1 MVEIRLGR
9 KVAPRREVFADG
21 ELVVRSRKGV
31 RPTEKALLGV
41 LPRGRKGSA
50 LVVNSRE
57 GLLGL
62 ALKAL
67 NPELDVYCHF
77 DDAWDL
83 EQADRAARRHGSLP
97 LALAVAADPPEGP
110 WDIVVLPFSKD
121 GVKDLL
127 LERLEFAH
135 AFLKPGGL
143 VFAGTNNPR
152 DRFLGS
158 AVRDLFGS
166 ATRQPDPTGRLG
178 TAYIAR
184 KPKDA
189 VGRFRRREPSF
200 TVREGDRV
208 ISFVSRPGVFSHKG
222 LDLGTRVLLSTVDF
236 GRARRVADLGCGV
249 GVVGTVAALRSPEAR
264 VTLVDSYARA
274 VECAQR
280 NTERLGVAERTEVVL
295 SARTERDLKP
305 GYDLV
310 VSNPP
315 YYSNDRICGMFVATA
330 ARVLVPGGRLA
341 LVAKGRRWLERIVA
355 RHFASYSAVES
366 KGYWVITAVKGD
378 GKGKDT

>member
-21 ELVVRSRKGV
+21 QLVVRSRKGV
-31 RPTEKALLGV
+31 RLTEKTLLAV
-41 LPRGRKGSA
+41 LPRERRGSA

-67 NPELDVYCHF
+67 DPELEVYCHF

-83 EQADRAARRHGSLP
+83 EQADRAARRHSALP
-97 LALAVAADPPEGP
+97 LALAVAADPPPGP
-110 WDIVVLPFSKD
+110 WDFVVLPFSKD
-121 GVKDLL
+121 GVRELL
-127 LERLEFAH
+127 LERLEFAV
-135 AFLKPGGL
+135 AALRPGGL
-143 VFAGTNNPR
+143 LFAGTNNPR
-152 DRFLGS
+152 DRFLG
-158 AVRDLFGS
+158 AAIRDLFGS
-166 ATRQPDPTGRLG
+166 ATRQPDPAGRYG

-184 KPKDA
+184 KARDA
-189 VGRFRRREPSF
+189 EAEFRPREHSF

-208 ISFVSRPGVFSHKG
+208 ISFLSRPGVFSHRG
-222 LDLGTRVLLSTVDF
+222 LDLGTRVLLASVDF
-236 GRARRVADLGCGV
+236 SETRRVADLGCGV
-249 GVVGTVAALRSPEAR
+249 GVVGSVAALRSPGAR

-274 VECAQR
+274 VQCAQR
-280 NTERLGVAERTEVVL
+280 NVQALGLADRAEVL
-295 SARTERDLKP
+295 LTARTDRDLSP

-315 YYSNDRICGMFVATA
+315 YYSNDRICEMFAATA

-341 LVAKGRRWLERIVA
+341 MVAKGRQWLERIIG
-355 RHFASYSAVES
+355 RHFTRRQAVES
-366 KGYWVITAVKGD
+366 KGYWVVSAVKD
-378 GKGKDT
+378 